1 MVSAIFK
8 HTNDKIYHKIL
19 FKNVFNPGLNVY
31 IFSYKLHLLQWIW
44 TNPHSQKACMVTL
57 ELFRIST
64 SFATVPPPPP
74 PFPKKNIVFPLK
86 ITAKTA
92 TKSFGS
98 EITPTPFRSFQKIH
112 PKWSIESSLSCLLCF
127 IILIL
132 NTLMIL
138 KIFLSSTDIT
148 FRWLCRR
155 RRSIQADIISVLRPD
170 STLENIAQIAQIAVY
185 DCSDSILEIAL
196 YDCSDSSL
204 KNIDQN
210 CSDCFLWLLRFHT
223 CYLKE
228 ECFKK
233 YIAEVVD
240 V

>member
-1 MVSAIFK
+1 MGA
-8 HTNDKIYHKIL
+8 
-19 FKNVFNPGLNVY
+19 
-31 IFSYKLHLLQWIW
+31 
-44 TNPHSQKACMVTL
+44 QKT
-57 ELFRIST
+57 
-64 SFATVPPPPP
+64 
-74 PFPKKNIVFPLK
+74 IVFPLK

-92 TKSFGS
+92 TKFFGS

-185 DCSDSILEIAL
+185 DCSDSTLEIAL